1 MLLHEFLDDISFSP
15 LGGATHYDDQDDQT
29 VMKQSDK
36 RKTRL
41 TLRQLNRL
49 RRILDLR
56 RFEKQQDL
64 EKTLQIYAQPAA
76 PAP

>member
-1 MLLHEFLDDISFSP
+1 MLLREFLDDISFSP

-29 VMKQSDK
+29 IVTQSDK

-56 RFEKQQDL
+56 RFEKTQDL
-64 EKTLQIYAQPAA
+64 DKTRKIYAQPAA
-76 PAP
+76 PAQ